1 MEIWTTSP
9 IVICMAC
16 RHGIREAGIHVL
28 PELRVAFCYTRS
40 TRSASVVFQTYIIVF
55 DTHICDSKLMIS
67 LVLVPVI
74 YFFSCAFK
82 IMVFSVD
89 RQRLRDEFEVSV
101 AVCYSCLWIAANSQ
115 PVVVVDTVI

>member
-1 MEIWTTSP
+1 MRT
-9 IVICMAC
+9 
-16 RHGIREAGIHVL
+16 
-28 PELRVAFCYTRS
+28 

-82 IMVFSVD
+82 ITAFSVD

-101 AVCYSCLWIAANSQ
+101 AVCYPCLWIAANSH